1 MNCVAAGPDQGRL
14 FFIRWEFN
22 RLNNTISLLFLKD
35 MPAANESPTNYP
47 NPSDRNSQA
56 ADTEEVSFIRSQDCC
71 VCFVDIVDSTRIT
84 SSINNPEKVR
94 KYYGIFLNTMAAIA
108 RNFGAKIIKNV
119 GDCLIFYYPKTSDS
133 SNKSSFKDVIEGCI
147 TMIEARDTINEKLHE
162 DELPSLSYRISADYG
177 RVEVARSTTSQVDD
191 LFGPTMNMCAKINSK
206 AAPNGLAIGDRLHK
220 VVQSFS
226 LLSSLEED
234 YYHFEEIVGSEDQQG
249 EFNKYPV
256 FSLHRNDM
264 STFNQSKAQDRK
276 LTPTILLVD
285 DEEDILY
292 TFKTGLASE
301 GFNVE
306 AFANPMEALTHFAMV
321 NPSHYDLAIL
331 DIRMPGLNGLQLYY
345 RLKAINRKIKI
356 LFVSALDA
364 VPELISILPDVKSTD
379 DIIKKP
385 VAIGNFVSAVNTA
398 LA

>member
-1 MNCVAAGPDQGRL
+1 
-14 FFIRWEFN
+14 
-22 RLNNTISLLFLKD
+22 
-35 MPAANESPTNYP
+35 MPAANESPTGYP
-47 NPSDRNSQA
+47 NPSDQNIKA
-56 ADTEEVSFIRSQDCC
+56 AAPEEVSFIRSQDCC

-84 SSINNPEKVR
+84 SSIDNPEKVR

-108 RNFGAKIIKNV
+108 RNFGAKVIKNV
-119 GDCLIFYYPKTSDS
+119 GDCLIFYYPETSDS
-133 SNKSSFKDVIEGCI
+133 SDKSSFKNVIEGCI

-162 DELPSLSYRISADYG
+162 DGLPSLSYRISADYG
-177 RVEVARSTTSQVDD
+177 RVEVARSTTSEVDD

-206 AAPNGLAIGDRLHK
+206 ASPNGLAIGDGLHK

-249 EFNKYPV
+249 EFNNYPV
-256 FSLHRNDM
+256 FALHRNDR
-264 STFNQSKAQDRK
+264 STFSQSETMQERK
-276 LTPTILLVD
+276 HTPTILLVD

-292 TFKTGLASE
+292 TFKTGLACE

-345 RLKAINRKIKI
+345 RLRAINRKIKI

-385 VAIGNFVSAVNTA
+385 VTIDDFVSAVNTA